1 MIVIALAIVGFAL
14 GWMRARGAGGNGKD
28 RVQWAL
34 AHMLAFM
41 LVGLFATI
49 LIDRMA

>member
-1 MIVIALAIVGFAL
+1 MIVIALAILGLAL
-14 GWMRARGAGGNGKD
+14 GWMRAGRAGGNRKD